1 MAFSDKAEFQIPR
14 HIVQKGGVNVET
26 ITADKTLT
34 YSDSQYQFLTNS
46 KGSVAVLTLP
56 EVKNGASYFVTCSST
71 SAHTIQV
78 KDADANVIIGTPNL
92 GAGKGALIVCDGSE
106 WVVMIEQV

>member
-34 YSDSQYQFLTNS
+34 YSDSQYQFLTKNKCFLS
-46 KGSVAVLTLP
+46 TETTKHLLVLKYQ
-56 EVKNGASYFVTCSST
+56 EIHNIMK
-71 SAHTIQV
+71 I
-78 KDADANVIIGTPNL
+78 
-92 GAGKGALIVCDGSE
+92 
-106 WVVMIEQV
+106 